1 MTLYGAVELGGTKTL
16 VAVGNDEGGVGE
28 TVRIETGERP
38 APVVDAVV
46 DFLSRHEL
54 RAVGIA
60 SFGPLELRPG
70 HERFGSILATPKSGW
85 SNFDLVSAIGGRL
98 GVPAAIDTD
107 VNSAVIA
114 EGRWGASVGLDNHVY
129 ITVGTGIGAGIV
141 VGGRVVQGLA
151 HPEFGHIAVQKHRDD
166 DFAGSCPF
174 HHSCLEGLAAGPA
187 LEARFGARPSQLGER
202 DSEQAVTL
210 AAFYLSQAVR
220 TLVYTVAPGQV
231 VIGGGVSKMEG
242 FHEAVRD
249 QLEAQLAGYAVLP
262 EHESDGFVAS
272 PRLGDRSGLV
282 GGIALAVGLS
292 G

>member
-16 VAVGNDEGGVGE
+16 VAVGNDEGELGE
-28 TVRIETGERP
+28 TLRLETGERV

-54 RAVGIA
+54 SSVGIA

-98 GVPAAIDTD
+98 GVPVTIDTD
-107 VNSAVIA
+107 VNGAAIA
-114 EGRWGASVGLDNHVY
+114 EGRWGASVGLDDHVY
-129 ITVGTGIGAGIV
+129 VTVGTGIGAGIV
-141 VGGRVVQGLA
+141 VGGKVVRGLA
-151 HPEFGHIAVQKHRDD
+151 HPEFGHIAVEKHPDD
-166 DFAGSCPF
+166 TFEGICPF
-174 HHSCLEGLAAGPA
+174 HRSCLEGLAAGPA
-187 LEARFGARPSQLGER
+187 LEARFGARPSQLGEGDR
-202 DSEQAVTL
+202 KQALTL

-220 TLVYTVAPGQV
+220 TLVYTVAPGRV
-231 VIGGGVSKMEG
+231 VIGGGVSKMER

-249 QLEAQLAGYAVLP
+249 QLEVQLAGYAVLP
-262 EHESDGFVAS
+262 EHSSEGFVTS
-272 PRLGDRSGLV
+272 PGLGDKSGLI
-282 GGIALAVGLS
+282 GGIALALGTS